1 LFPAFD
7 APATNSG
14 VAEGLDG
21 ERIGQLYGRL
31 DFKGLTVTAAFG
43 NRRRVVPTASFGTAF
58 NAQNPREQ
66 TIDRHVLADGQYV
79 RSFGLTRV
87 TFKAS
92 FDRFSYD
99 GTYPFAGGEAGP
111 VVTGL
116 NGVAGTRW
124 SVAGGL
130 TRAFRGRHIVR
141 AGVEFIDNLQQDQTS
156 TYSDTPVLA
165 LDSRHSSEQH
175 AVYVQDEIKVA
186 RWFIVNAGLRL
197 DTYEESFKRVTPRS
211 ALIFLP
217 SSTQSLKYLYGN
229 AFRAPN
235 AYELNE
241 VYFGQRVANLRPE
254 SIDTHELVWE
264 RYVNDWLRTS
274 VSTYWYKAQRL
285 ITLVPDTSTLLGAS
299 YVNTGE
305 VRAKGLELEAQMRLR
320 GVSRAVVSYAL
331 QSARDQATQTL
342 LPNSPR
348 HVAKARISL
357 PGPIRGSIL
366 SVEAQ
371 YLSRRATLAN
381 STVSAAFPVGVSV
394 IQPFG
399 HSWELFG
406 SVRNVFDQAYSDPV
420 SSALVQDSVPQNGR
434 TARIGLRWTPGTK

>member
-1 LFPAFD
+1 
-7 APATNSG
+7 
-14 VAEGLDG
+14 V
-21 ERIGQLYGRL
+21 

-43 NRRRVVPTASFGTAF
+43 NRRRVVPTASFGTVF
-58 NAQNPREQ
+58 NAHNPQEQ
-66 TIDRHVLADGQYV
+66 TIDRHVLADAAYG

-87 TFKAS
+87 TFRAS

-99 GTYPFAGGEAGP
+99 GTYPFAGDQASAP
-111 VVTGL
+111 LLVGL
-116 NGVAGTRW
+116 NGVVGTRW

-130 TRAFRGRHIVR
+130 TRTFRGRHIVR
-141 AGVEFIDNLQQDQTS
+141 AGFEFIDNLRQDQTLRF
-156 TYSDTPVLA
+156 SDSPVFA
-165 LDSRHSSEQH
+165 LDSRHSSTQN
-175 AVYVQDEIKVA
+175 AVYLQDEIRLA
-186 RWFIVNAGLRL
+186 RWFIVNGGLRL
-197 DTYEESFKRVTPRS
+197 DTYEDFFQRVTPRA

-241 VYFGQRVANLRPE
+241 VNFGRRVQSLRPE

-274 VSTYWYKAQRL
+274 VSTYWYKAERL
-285 ITLVPDTSTLLGAS
+285 ITLISDTSTLAGVS
-299 YVNTGE
+299 YVNIG
-305 VRAKGLELEAQMRLR
+305 VVQAKGLELEAQMRLR
-320 GVSRAVVSYAL
+320 GVSRAVVSYAF
-331 QSARDQATQTL
+331 QSARDQVTQTP

-357 PGPIRGSIL
+357 PGPTRRSIL
-366 SVEAQ
+366 SVESQ
-371 YLSRRATLAN
+371 YLSSRATLAG
-381 STVSAAFPVGVSV
+381 STVSAAFPVSVSV

-406 SVRNVFDQAYSDPV
+406 SVRNLFDEAYSDPV
-420 SSALVQDSVPQNGR
+420 SSALAQDTILQNGR
-434 TARIGLRWTPGTK
+434 TARIGVRWTPATK